1 MGYVSGYYRGHAGG
15 SRHYVNGHQSGR
27 ESRSRPEGR
36 AKPRLCPVCGARIRT
51 RGMRSGK
58 LVTYEADDG
67 LTWVRHFC
75 AHVGEGLSRT
85 RDAKTLDLF
94 SPDVPPPPHSLYSGP
109 PSVAPP

>member
-1 MGYVSGYYRGHAGG
+1 MSYVSGYYRRYSDG
-15 SRHYVNGHQSGR
+15 SRGYVNGYQSNR
-27 ESRSRPEGR
+27 EEKARRKDTEKCR
-36 AKPRLCPVCGARIRT
+36 VCQDCGARIRT

-75 AHVGEGLSRT
+75 AHVGEGLSRM
-85 RDAKTLDLF
+85 RDAATLDLF
-94 SPDVPPPPHSLYSGP
+94 NPDALPPADTLDCGL